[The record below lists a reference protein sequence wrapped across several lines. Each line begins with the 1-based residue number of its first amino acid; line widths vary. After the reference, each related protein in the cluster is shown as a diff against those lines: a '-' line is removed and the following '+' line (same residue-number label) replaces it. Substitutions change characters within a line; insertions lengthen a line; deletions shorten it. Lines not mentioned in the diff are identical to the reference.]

1 MSDITIVTADDDK
14 RTVHG
19 WLVDDPP
26 TLSGGYGGFRVADR
40 PRKTGLTIWQGR
52 APFQLD
58 VPMLLSDRGSSVS
71 DEIHN
76 LDVMSSGTS
85 KGGPPT
91 VKVDGAVPVPAHAGE
106 LWVIQ
111 DVQWGDIVRRSDR
124 VVIRQRVNV
133 TLLEYVSDAT
143 LEASTE
149 SSRTPGG
156 NTVVRHYTV
165 KKGDTLGSIAARQL
179 GDQKRWVDVAAVNG
193 FRSSNDLKP
202 YIGRKIKLP

>member
-1 MSDITIVTADDDK
+1 VSDLTITTADSEK
-14 RTVHG
+14 RRVHG

-40 PRKTGLTIWQGR
+40 PRKSSLTIWQGR
-52 APFQLD
+52 QPFQLT
-58 VPMLLSDRGSSVS
+58 VPMLLSDRGSSIR

-76 LDVMSSGTS
+76 LDVISSGTS
-85 KGGPPT
+85 KGAPPY
-91 VKVDGAVPVPAHAGE
+91 VKVDGAVPVPVHAGE

-111 DVQWGDIVRRSDR
+111 DVQWGAIVRRRDR
-124 VVIRQRVNV
+124 VVIRQDVTV

-156 NTVVRHYTV
+156 KTIIRRYTV

-193 FRSSNDLKP
+193 FRSSNDLKKF
-202 YIGRKIKLP
+202 IGRKIRLP